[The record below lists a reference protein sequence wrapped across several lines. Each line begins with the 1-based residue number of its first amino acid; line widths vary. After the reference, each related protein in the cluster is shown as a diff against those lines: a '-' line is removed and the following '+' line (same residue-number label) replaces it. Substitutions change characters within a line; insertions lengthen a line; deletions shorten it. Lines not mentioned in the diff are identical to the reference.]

1 MLEFDA
7 QRCLGEVRQA
17 ETADL
22 LDRVTAYRNGM
33 EPEAVELMEQEL
45 RRRGVDAAAI
55 AAHAEQCR
63 RECVFDASGTALV
76 QPLPASGGRARA
88 AVAPAV
94 GNVTVVSA
102 LAAALRG
109 APGAV
114 ARLRVSGSAVQPAN
128 PQAGGRRG
136 EMARS
141 SARPLRNRE
150 SRTPP
155 A

>member
-63 RECVFDASGTALV
+63 RECVFDASGTARSCSRCRR
-76 QPLPASGGRARA
+76 P
-88 AVAPAV
+88 AVALV
-94 GNVTVVSA
+94 
-102 LAAALRG
+102 RRWH
-109 APGAV
+109 
-114 ARLRVSGSAVQPAN
+114 RLWG
-128 PQAGGRRG
+128 
-136 EMARS
+136 ML
-141 SARPLRNRE
+141 PLYPRWLPLCAEHRE
-150 SRTPP
+150 R
-155 A
+155 